1 MVSSWGRFGWMKSL
15 AAVAAFAVLIVGA
28 SHGIAQTTGVY
39 ANRAVGGVM
48 IDPSGFIQK
57 APSGSLAEIRQ
68 LWQSYHKELTG
79 KLAQPVESRAISL
92 RGLESQLA
100 AAIQAGQPVPDE
112 VACLGGLTRIEYVL
126 VYPDKNDIV
135 LVGPAEP
142 WKLHA
147 TGYPVGIKSGK
158 PVILLDDLIVAM
170 RSAFGPQRSVISC
183 SIDPTAEGIRK
194 ARSFARSRQG
204 GVDPARFSAAL
215 EQLLGNQVVTVTGVP
230 ENTHFARV
238 LVAADFRM
246 KQISI
251 GLEPAPIA
259 GLPSFPTLVS
269 SSGRVPENTMP
280 RWWLAPDYEPL
291 LRDETGL
298 TWKFQKASVK
308 TMVEADLRGA
318 TGEREK
324 IVEAAPVY
332 RKWAELMTARY
343 EELSKADPVFG
354 QVRNCMDLATVAAL
368 IASEGLLEKAD
379 LALPTILGNDGVKP
393 AELAPPK
400 YVPAKSVFG
409 RVGRNWIFVTG
420 GVEINAWELASR
432 QSVSAELATWRQQL
446 PTPSTETW
454 WYDAK

>member
-1 MVSSWGRFGWMKSL
+1 MASSWGRFGWMKSF
-15 AAVAAFAVLIVGA
+15 AAVAAFAVLLVGA
-28 SHGIAQTTGVY
+28 SQGIAQTTGVY
-39 ANRAVGGVM
+39 ANRAVGGVL
-48 IDPSGFIQK
+48 IDPSGVIQK

-68 LWQSYHKELTG
+68 LWQSYHKELSG
-79 KLAQPVESRAISL
+79 KLAQPVESRAVSL
-92 RGLESQLA
+92 RGLESQLT

-126 VYPDKNDIV
+126 VYPDKKDIV

-142 WKLHA
+142 WKLHES
-147 TGYPVGIKSGK
+147 GYPVGIKSGK

-170 RSAFGPQRSVISC
+170 RTAFGPQRTVISC
-183 SIDPTAEGIRK
+183 SIDPTAEGIQRL
-194 ARSFARSRQG
+194 RSFARSRQG
-204 GVDPARFSAAL
+204 GADPARLSAAF
-215 EQLLGNQVVTVTGVP
+215 EQLLGNQVVTITGVP

-246 KQISI
+246 KQISM
-251 GLEPAPIA
+251 GVEPAPVA

-269 SSGRVPENTMP
+269 SSGRVPGNMMP

-291 LRDETGL
+291 LRDESGL
-298 TWKFQKASVK
+298 TWKFQKAGVK

-332 RKWAELMTARY
+332 RKWADLMTARY

-368 IASEGLLEKAD
+368 IANERLLEKAN

-393 AELAPPK
+393 AELPPAK

-409 RVGRNWIFVTG
+409 RVGRNWMFVTG

-432 QSVSAELATWRQQL
+432 QSVSAGLATWRQQL
-446 PTPSTETW
+446 PHPSTDNW